1 MESKQDRP
9 ILNYPTQPVALS
21 EEEIAY
27 IAGLLD
33 AEGSFL
39 IYKESNSR
47 GYCVQVAYRKTDY
60 DTLKYVG
67 DAFGGR
73 VRSVKKDPKSKIDI
87 WLLLLTSQK
96 AYYAL
101 KHIYPFLIIKKRA
114 AKICIDFFELYWRPY
129 SHGIPVSDER
139 QQIGRIYAASLDKYK
154 TKPLHRQR

>member
-1 MESKQDRP
+1 MESNQDRP
-9 ILNYPTQPVALS
+9 ILNYPIPPVDLP
-21 EEEIAY
+21 EEDIAY

-33 AEGSFL
+33 FEGSFL
-39 IYKESNSR
+39 IYKLSGRRS
-47 GYCVQVAYRKTDY
+47 YCLQVAYRKTDY

-73 VRSVKKDPKSKIDI
+73 VRPAKSDPKSKLNI
-87 WLLLLTSQK
+87 WLLLLTSKK

-114 AKICIDFFELYWRPY
+114 AKVCIDFFELYWRPY
-129 SHGIPVSDER
+129 SGGIPVSDER
-139 QQIGRIYAASLDKYK
+139 QQIGRIYVASLDKYK